1 MKKLCLLVLTV
12 AIFALVA
19 IGQVS
24 SEDFIIEVD
33 IPQADSA
40 NFLVWKLVAGQ
51 PFPANPEQSNTLN
64 FTTTLTQFQD
74 GSSAFLGDNFYAI
87 DVFPTGGAG
96 LLNVNVT
103 YADTQNQNGSL
114 NDGTGIGGKGIA
126 TVVRAPIE
134 IDSQNPA
141 FFDEAQLSRT
151 LLQDVP
157 AIIFAS
163 DIEDPQARASFM
175 RMYVGLATGD
185 PAATPPEPVGAVP
198 FNLVDQPGLYSGLL
212 TLTVSQP

>member
-1 MKKLCLLVLTV
+1 MKKIGFLVLMV
-12 AIFALVA
+12 AILGLFA

-40 NFLVWKLVAGQ
+40 NFLVWKLTDGQ
-51 PFPANPEQSNTLN
+51 PFPANPEASNTLN
-64 FTTTLTQFQD
+64 FTTTLTQFEGGD
-74 GSSAFLGDNFYAI
+74 SAFLGDNFYALDI
-87 DVFPTGGAG
+87 FPTGGAG

-103 YADTQNQNGSL
+103 YADTQNQNGPL
-114 NDGTGIGGKGIA
+114 NDGSGIGGKGIA

-134 IDSQNPA
+134 IDTQNPA
-141 FFDEAQLSRT
+141 FFDEVQLSRT

-157 AIIFAS
+157 AIILAS
-163 DIEDPQARASFM
+163 DIEDPLARASFM

-185 PAATPPEPVGAVP
+185 PAATPPEPAGAVP
-198 FNLVDQPGLYSGLL
+198 FNLADQPGIYSGLL

>member
-74 GSSAFLGDNFYAI
+74 GASAFLGDNFYAI

-198 FNLVDQPGLYSGLL
+198 FNLADQPGLYSGLL